1 MRLPRLSLLS
11 ALFVIALLLIGGSWE
26 LAPRFITTA
35 LADPVQKLIE
45 KLDSESTDSADSK
58 SEQDQLPSF
67 VPSHHA
73 LGANGDAIGASAA
86 ANGPALPQDAPVR
99 QIYFEP
105 INPQAAVPPVGAE
118 PSNKSKPEVVAA
130 KTLFGAAKT
139 GSPLAARAIGTY
151 ARGCLSGA
159 VQLAND
165 GPTWQAMRLSRNRH
179 WGHPRL
185 VDLVQRLSKD
195 AKKLDGWPGLLVGD
209 LSQPRGGPM
218 LTGHASHQVGLDA
231 DVWLTPMP
239 DRTFSRKEREEIS
252 ATSMLDKTDIAVDPK
267 IFTAKHVALIKRAAS
282 YPEVERVLVHPAIKK
297 ALCLAA
303 GNDRAWLGKV
313 RPIGGHYYH
322 FHIRIKCPPG
332 FSGCRPQTPPTGE
345 DGCGKEVDAWI
356 AKLTPPKTPPPP
368 KPPGYKPK
376 PPPPPITMAQ
386 LPKECV
392 AVLES
397 GPDGV
402 KIPPAVTH
410 HPTATANAST
420 PAQPKQAAV
429 DKKR

>member
-11 ALFVIALLLIGGSWE
+11 VLLSICLLLIGGQIVI
-26 LAPRFITTA
+26 APRFATSA

-45 KLDSESTDSADSK
+45 KLDNESTDSADPK
-58 SEQDQLPSF
+58 SEPDQLPAF

-73 LGANGDAIGASAA
+73 LGAAEQAA
-86 ANGPALPQDAPVR
+86 AGSTPAGLSAQPQSEPVR
-99 QIYFEP
+99 KIFFEP

-118 PSNKSKPEVVAA
+118 PAHKPKVEVVAA

-151 ARGCLSGA
+151 ARGCLSGG
-159 VQLAND
+159 VQLADD

-185 VDLVQRLSKD
+185 IDLVQKLSKD

-239 DRTFSRKEREEIS
+239 ERTLSKKEREEIS

-267 IFTAKHVALIKRAAS
+267 VFTDKHIALIKRAAS

-303 GNDRAWLGKV
+303 GNERAWLGKV

-322 FHIRIKCPPG
+322 FHIRIKCPLG
-332 FSGCRPQTPPTGE
+332 YVGCKPQTPPTGE
-345 DGCGKEVDAWI
+345 DGCGKEVDEWLAR
-356 AKLTPPKTPPPP
+356 LTPPKTPPPP
-368 KPPGYKPK
+368 PPPGYKPK
-376 PPPPPITMAQ
+376 PKPPPITMAQ

-392 AVLES
+392 AVLEA
-397 GPDGV
+397 GADGV
-402 KIPPAVTH
+402 KIPPAATH
-410 HPTATANAST
+410 DPTATANAAPTVQS
-420 PAQPKQAAV
+420 KRAAV
-429 DKKR
+429 EKKK